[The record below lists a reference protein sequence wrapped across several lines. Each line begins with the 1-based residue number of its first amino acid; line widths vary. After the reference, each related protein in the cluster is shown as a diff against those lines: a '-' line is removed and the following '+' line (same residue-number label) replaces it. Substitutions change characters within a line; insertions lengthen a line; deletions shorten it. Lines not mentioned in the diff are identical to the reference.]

1 MKGGR
6 DPAIEPAGLPR
17 AMSAAQGPRLSA
29 PCPPPGRPLTRR
41 AGSAKPAQAS
51 RASQLLH
58 VQPPGELAAAALLAL
73 AADPVCLPAV
83 LAAAGSRPPGCPNQ
97 TPGRRASCWKA
108 ELALLLLGLLE
119 PHSRQTGL
127 AAS

>member
-17 AMSAAQGPRLSA
+17 AMSAAQGPRPSA
-29 PCPPPGRPLTRR
+29 PCPPSGRPLTRQ

-51 RASQLLH
+51 RASQLFH
-58 VQPPGELAAAALLAL
+58 VQPPGGLAAAALLAL
-73 AADPVCLPAV
+73 SADPVYLSAV
-83 LAAAGSRPPGCPNQ
+83 PAAAGSRPPGCPKQ
-97 TPGRRASCWKA
+97 TPGCRASRWKA
-108 ELALLLLGLLE
+108 ELALLLLGLPE
-119 PHSRQTGL
+119 PHSRQAGL